1 MMLELNSKPKKLVI
15 QRHTNSNNWMTVAVM
30 HKEDVVKKLSDALV
44 PNNYDK
50 DTDLEHVIE
59 NVICSLPLK
68 MKAWTVDE
76 VYYHLEMAQ
85 IPSEDLTSVEEQY
98 NVRILNE
105 HGKVILSSAS
115 HDFLIEAGRSGHIT
129 VRKEIETE
137 DGGKAYVMECYS
149 NNNKAYPHIRE
160 FQRFIGKHGGIKR
173 AVRYP
178 RDEND
183 GWEQVWKV
191 HFKDGT
197 SVTVGTHH
205 LWLLNGKIVSQF
217 ANDTVNI

>member
-1 MMLELNSKPKKLVI
+1 MILELNSKPKKLVI
-15 QRHTNSNNWMTVAVM
+15 QRHTNGNNWMTIAIM
-30 HKEDVVKKLSDALV
+30 YKEDAVEKITDAVEELTNNLV
-44 PNNYDK
+44 TNPYYK
-50 DTDLEHVIE
+50 ELDLEHLIE
-59 NVICSLPLK
+59 NTIYDITSN
-68 MKAWTVDE
+68 MKAWNVNE

-85 IPSEDLTSVEEQY
+85 VSTEEKVEEQY

-137 DGGKAYVMECYS
+137 NGSKDYVMECYS
-149 NNNKAYPHIRE
+149 NKNKAYPHIRE
-160 FQRFIGKHGGIKR
+160 FQRFIGQHKGIKR

-178 RDEND
+178 RDEYD

-197 SVTVGTHH
+197 SVTVGTHRY
-205 LWLLNGKIVSQF
+205 SY
-217 ANDTVNI
+217 

>member
-1 MMLELNSKPKKLVI
+1 MILELNSKPKKLVI
-15 QRHTNSNNWMTVAVM
+15 QRHTNSNNWMTIAVM
-30 HKEDVVKKLSDALV
+30 YKEDIVEKFTDAVEELTNNLV
-44 PNNYDK
+44 TNPYYK
-50 DTDLEHVIE
+50 ELDLEHLIE
-59 NVICSLPLK
+59 NTIYDITSN
-68 MKAWTVDE
+68 MKSWTVDE

-85 IPSEDLTSVEEQY
+85 VPSDYLTPIEEQY

-137 DGGKAYVMECYS
+137 DGGKDYMMECYS
-149 NNNKAYPHIRE
+149 NKNKAYPHIRE
-160 FQRFIGKHGGIKR
+160 FQRFIGQHRGIKR

-178 RDEND
+178 RDEYD

-197 SVTVGTHH
+197 FVTVGTHH
-205 LWLLNGKIVSQF
+205 LWLLNDKVVSH
-217 ANDTVNI
+217 

>member
-15 QRHTNSNNWMTVAVM
+15 QRHTNSNNWMTIAVM
-30 HKEDVVKKLSDALV
+30 YKEDVVEKFTDAVEELTNNLV
-44 PNNYDK
+44 TNPYYK
-50 DTDLEHVIE
+50 ELDLEHLIE
-59 NVICSLPLK
+59 NTIYHLTLE
-68 MKAWTVDE
+68 MKAWTVNE

-85 IPSEDLTSVEEQY
+85 VSTEENVEEQY

-137 DGGKAYVMECYS
+137 NGSKDYVMECYS
-149 NNNKAYPHIRE
+149 NKNKAYPHIRE
-160 FQRFIGKHGGIKR
+160 FQRFIGQHGGIKR

-178 RDEND
+178 RDEYD

-197 SVTVGTHH
+197 SVTVGTHRY
-205 LWLLNGKIVSQF
+205 SY
-217 ANDTVNI
+217 